1 MAIRLL
7 DGPLDITTKAFKKNR
22 ENILQAAAG
31 NIESEPIAAMIK
43 EADMFNPSII
53 EDEVKQKLFWQLDK
67 LRRQNLKLQQH
78 YELLLS

>member
-1 MAIRLL
+1 
-7 DGPLDITTKAFKKNR
+7 
-22 ENILQAAAG
+22 
-31 NIESEPIAAMIK
+31 MIK

-67 LRRQNLKLQQH
+67 LRRQNLKLQQL